1 MHHMTEHYL
10 FCFYREITCFC
21 SSMIYQNIQLLIFI
35 LAMFLAIIID
45 YTDNNNPDD
54 TNFLIKNIEKM
65 KRSCSKLFS
74 NYCTKT
80 NPGTPT
86 NEIYQNQWMQNKCSP
101 CFQSVSIESKLT
113 FQKKKKNET
122 LIKFQEKSMLW
133 LEFNFIIPF
142 KVETKDYIYVQ

>member
-74 NYCTKT
+74 NYCMKT

-86 NEIYQNQWMQNKCSP
+86 NEIYQNQWMQSKCSP
-101 CFQSVSIESKLT
+101 CFQSVSFESKLT
-113 FQKKKKNET
+113 LKKKKNPCSGQNLT
-122 LIKFQEKSMLW
+122 LSFFLRMKPKTIFMYSNLITKS
-133 LEFNFIIPF
+133 F
-142 KVETKDYIYVQ
+142 